1 MSDLIA
7 PHGGNLVDRVA
18 TGARRDELVKEAASL
33 PRIDM
38 TAKQSC
44 DCEMIT

>member
-18 TGARRDELVKEAASL
+18 TGARRDELGETRLGGDGSRPVAHDEPPAA
-33 PRIDM
+33 
-38 TAKQSC
+38 
-44 DCEMIT
+44 